1 MTPHHEEPTPLRYL
15 IPLLLMSA
23 CATGVQAQALEPAGR
38 WFGDFSTGLSLSSG
52 NTNSLSFNFATD
64 STYTRDDDKLS
75 LNATYLQSRLTT
87 QTNGVSTT
95 TVTAEQ
101 WRAGSRFD
109 RNITPTEFGFVG
121 AEFSHDAV
129 LQLDWRSV
137 LSSGL
142 GRHVYKDGENSWDV
156 YGGLSYRE
164 DFYSGSGTVID
175 DVTTLRYDTTES
187 LLGEESTHEIAPG
200 SRFKQKFVMYP
211 PLLQASGTRATLDA
225 SLLVDVNKTLSLS
238 VKLQGRYDS
247 QAPAPASTYD
257 LVLITGLSV
266 KFGS

>member
-1 MTPHHEEPTPLRYL
+1 MTPHHEEPTPLRDL

-109 RNITPTEFGFVG
+109 RNLTPTEFGFVG